1 MKNRQAGRAKGA
13 PGSAAKLG
21 FEGKLWA
28 AANTLRGSMDP
39 AEYKPTTWRPCK
51 MRLAIRGI
59 EDRIEQGD
67 TLLNRFPYLKADYI
81 LANPPF
87 NMKNWGGEHL
97 R

>member
-1 MKNRQAGRAKGA
+1 MKNWRAGRAKVA

-21 FEGKLWA
+21 FEGKLG
-28 AANTLRGSMDP
+28 ANALRGSMDP
-39 AEYKPTTWRPCK
+39 AEYKSTTWRLGK
-51 MRLAIRGI
+51 MSLAIRGI
-59 EDRIEQGD
+59 EGRIEQGD